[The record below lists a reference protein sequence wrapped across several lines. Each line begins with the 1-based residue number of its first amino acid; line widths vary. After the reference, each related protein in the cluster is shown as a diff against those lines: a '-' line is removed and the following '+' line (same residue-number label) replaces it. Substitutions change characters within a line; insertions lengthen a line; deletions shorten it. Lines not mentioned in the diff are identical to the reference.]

1 MSIKDSPT
9 ATATPVIPRQQ
20 TTDPVPA
27 ARPTPATQG
36 RGRYQLLAVLRIT
49 MGLTFLWAFLDKT
62 FGLGYATT
70 SKQAWIHGG
79 SPTQGFLAHIEI
91 GPMQSI
97 LRDWA
102 GAGWVDWLFMLSL
115 LGLGVAL
122 ILGIGMRLSA
132 IAGTLLLA
140 FLWIAEWPLA
150 RFDSTGAATSSS
162 NPIIDYHFV
171 FIVVVIALAAF
182 AAGNT
187 WGLGR
192 QWAKLPI
199 VRTNAWLR

>member
-1 MSIKDSPT
+1 MRRAFAEHQLAAALVEPY
-9 ATATPVIPRQQ
+9 
-20 TTDPVPA
+20 PA
-27 ARPTPATQG
+27 N
-36 RGRYQLLAVLRIT
+36 
-49 MGLTFLWAFLDKT
+49 MGLVPPA
-62 FGLGYATT
+62 
-70 SKQAWIHGG
+70 
-79 SPTQGFLAHIEI
+79 QGFLAHVEV

-122 ILGIGMRLSA
+122 TLGIGLRLSA
-132 IAGTLLLA
+132 IAGTALLA

-150 RFDSTGAATSSS
+150 RFDSTGTATSST
-162 NPIIDYHFV
+162 NPLIDYHIV
-171 FIVVVIALAAF
+171 FIGVVITLAAF

-192 QWAKLPI
+192 RWTSLDV
-199 VRTNAWLR
+199 VRHNPWLR